1 MKVIPEGIGFKGLV
15 NLVFLAFNILKKFGF
30 RTLWR
35 KVSYKLSLGEE
46 KDYDLWINRNEPT
59 ESELNEQRMISRA
72 FSYRPLISI
81 IMPVFNPPI
90 NVLKEAIESIIHQTY
105 GDWEL
110 CIADGSDPLSHSGVK
125 NLLIGYMA
133 KDLPIKVVFLNKNK
147 GISGNSN
154 KALEVARGEFI
165 ALVDQDDHI
174 APWALFR
181 VVERLNLNRD
191 ADVFYSDRDL
201 LSWDGKKRSHPFIK
215 PDWSPENLVSVNYLI
230 HLAVIRKS
238 LVDRA
243 GGFWAEM
250 DGAQDWDLFFRVTE
264 MTSRIVHIPEIL
276 YHWRVGPQSAA
287 WSLAAKPYVVQ
298 AQFHAIKNHF
308 KRAGIDVEVSLG
320 PSGFIKIKWMNRIIK
335 KVSMIMA
342 VRENLKSLI
351 KSLQSMIQ
359 KTVYPDYEIILV
371 GKKPEELQTLKSTYP
386 DCPIRTVSFKDN
398 RTLPGMYN
406 LGADKATGEFLVFMA
421 DNLEVLDPD
430 WLNELVGWVAQ
441 KEIGAVGGK
450 IMNADRTI
458 HSAGLIATPEK
469 KVISP
474 FSGMKEYYGKFG
486 SSEWYRNYQ
495 AVSEA
500 CLAVRKDVF
509 EEVHQFD
516 TNISDEDNPVDFCS
530 RLHQYGYRTVYS
542 PYARLRNL
550 G

>member
-15 NLVFLAFNILKKFGF
+15 DLVYLAFNIWKKFGF

-46 KDYDLWINRNEPT
+46 KDYDLWINKNEPT
-59 ESELNEQRMISRA
+59 ESELNEQRLTSGT

-90 NVLKEAIESIIHQTY
+90 NVLREAIDSIVNQTY
-105 GDWEL
+105 RDWEL
-110 CIADGSDPLSHSGVK
+110 CIADGSDPLSRYGVK
-125 NLLIGYMA
+125 NLLTGYLA
-133 KDLPIKVVFLNKNK
+133 EDLRIRVVFLNNNR

-154 KALEVARGEFI
+154 EALEVAGGEFI
-165 ALVDQDDHI
+165 ALVDQDDRL

-181 VVERLNLNRD
+181 VAEQLNQNKD
-191 ADVFYSDRDL
+191 TDVLYSNRDL

-215 PDWSPENLVSVNYLI
+215 PDWSPETLVSVNYLI

-238 LVDRA
+238 LVDRV
-243 GGFWAEM
+243 GGFLAEM

-264 MTSRIVHIPEIL
+264 MTSNIVHIPEIL
-276 YHWRVGPQSAA
+276 YHWRVGPHSAA
-287 WSLAAKPYVVQ
+287 WSLTAKPYVVQ
-298 AQFHAIKNHF
+298 TQFQAVKKHF

-320 PSGFIKIKWMNRIIK
+320 PSGFIRIKWMNRIAK
-335 KVSMIMA
+335 KVSIIIA
-342 VRENLKSLI
+342 VQENLKPLI
-351 KSLQSMIQ
+351 KSLQSIIN

-371 GKKPEELQTLKSTYP
+371 GRKPEELQTIKSNYP
-386 DCPIRTVSFKDN
+386 DCPIQTVDFKDN

-406 LGADKATGEFLVFMA
+406 LGADKAQGEFLVFMA

-430 WLNELVGWVAQ
+430 WLNEMVGWVAQ
-441 KEIGAVGGK
+441 KEIGTVGGK
-450 IMNADRTI
+450 IVNADRTI
-458 HSAGLIATPEK
+458 YSAGLITTDGK

-474 FSGMKEYYGKFG
+474 FSGMKEYYGKLG
-486 SSEWYRNYQ
+486 SSEWYRNYP

-500 CLAVRKDVF
+500 CLAVRRDVF
-509 EEVHQFD
+509 EEVHRFE
-516 TNISDEDNPVDFCS
+516 TNTSDEYNPVDFCS
-530 RLHQYGYRTVYS
+530 KLHRYGYRTVYS

>member
-1 MKVIPEGIGFKGLV
+1 MKVIPKGIGLKGLV
-15 NLVFLAFNILKKFGF
+15 NLVYLAFNIWKKFGF

-46 KDYDLWINRNEPT
+46 KDYDLWINKNEPT
-59 ESELNEQRMISRA
+59 ESELNEQRLISRT

-90 NVLKEAIESIIHQTY
+90 NVLREAIESVINQTY
-105 GDWEL
+105 RDWEL

-125 NLLIGYMA
+125 NLLNEYLA
-133 KDLPIKVVFLNKNK
+133 KDLRIKVVLLNNNK

-154 KALEVARGEFI
+154 EALEVAGGEFI

-174 APWALFR
+174 ASWALFR
-181 VVERLNLNRD
+181 VVEGLNLNRD
-191 ADVFYSDRDL
+191 TDVFYSDRDL
-201 LSWDGKKRSHPFIK
+201 LSWDGEKRSHPFIK
-215 PDWSPENLVSVNYLI
+215 PDWSPETLVSVNYLI

-243 GGFWAEM
+243 GGFLAEM

-264 MTSRIVHIPEIL
+264 MTSNIVHIPEIL
-276 YHWRVGPQSAA
+276 YHWRVGPHSAA
-287 WSLAAKPYVVQ
+287 WSLTAKPYVLE
-298 AQFHAIKNHF
+298 AQFQAIRKHF
-308 KRAGIDVEVSLG
+308 KRAGIEVEVSLG
-320 PSGFIKIKWMNRIIK
+320 PSGFIKIKWINGIIK
-335 KVSMIMA
+335 RVSIIMA
-342 VRENLKSLI
+342 VQENLKSLT
-351 KSLQSMIQ
+351 KSLQSMIN
-359 KTVYPDYEIILV
+359 KTAYPDYEIILV
-371 GKKPEELQTLKSTYP
+371 GRKPEELRTLKSSYP
-386 DCPIRTVSFKDN
+386 DCPIQTVDFKDN
-398 RTLPGMYN
+398 RKLPGMYN

-450 IMNADRTI
+450 IVNADRTI
-458 HSAGLIATPEK
+458 QSAGLITTAEK

-509 EEVHQFD
+509 EKVHQFD
-516 TNISDEDNPVDFCS
+516 TNISDEYNPVDFCS
-530 RLHQYGYRTVYS
+530 RLHRYGYRTVYS
-542 PYARLRNL
+542 PYTRLRNF